1 MRIGGVDVRD
11 IDIYALMENVA
22 FVFQD
27 NRLFKKSIYENVAAA
42 RPDATREDVMAALH
56 AAQCDDILAKL
67 PEGVDTVIGAH
78 GIHLSGGEKQRIALA
93 RALCKQAPIVVLD
106 EATAF
111 ADPENE
117 ALMQEG
123 FAKLAEGKTMLK
135 IAHRLS
141 TVVDADKIVVIADGK
156 VVEQG
161 THDELV
167 RPQASTHACG
177 ISTSKRQLGKSHRE
191 KN

>member
-93 RALCKQAPIVVLD
+93 ACALQA
-106 EATAF
+106 
-111 ADPENE
+111 
-117 ALMQEG
+117 
-123 FAKLAEGKTMLK
+123 
-135 IAHRLS
+135 
-141 TVVDADKIVVIADGK
+141 
-156 VVEQG
+156 G
-161 THDELV
+161 TH
-167 RPQASTHACG
+167 RGAG
-177 ISTSKRQLGKSHRE
+177 
-191 KN
+191 